1 MGARRYT
8 TQSPTT
14 PNPKT
19 TRGEHP
25 MTPTEQ
31 DKELQELVDKFI
43 NDIAVLRPYTRVTKE
58 AKRRLALLIAAD
70 RKRVA
75 LEARIEAL
83 QWALSDF
90 NMPDTDTQANLQWYI
105 TELKAQQEEV

>member
-1 MGARRYT
+1 
-8 TQSPTT
+8 
-14 PNPKT
+14 
-19 TRGEHP
+19 

-58 AKRRLALLIAAD
+58 AKRRLALLITAD

-75 LEARIEAL
+75 LEARLDEVNSAFLIGGLHREYY
-83 QWALSDF
+83 
-90 NMPDTDTQANLQWYI
+90 DTRTD
-105 TELKAQQEEV
+105 ELKALEG